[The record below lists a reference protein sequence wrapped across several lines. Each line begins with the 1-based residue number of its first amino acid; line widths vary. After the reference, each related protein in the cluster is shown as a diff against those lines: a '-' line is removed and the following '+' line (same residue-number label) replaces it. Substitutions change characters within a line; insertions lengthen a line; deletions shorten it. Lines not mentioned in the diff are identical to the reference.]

1 LKHHDPGVEPVGD
14 KNASLLVGPGPGRQ
28 ADCAPDIKSL
38 RSQLEFSMNTLEI
51 AAGILA
57 LARYH
62 GSLPAAAFFQNA
74 ENLSETQM
82 TTTTSIGE
90 PWMWAAFSAFV
101 LVMLALDLFIFGG
114 RKAHKVSIRE
124 AASWSLVWV
133 SLALLFNAGLWWYL
147 NGAAGPE
154 IANRKALEFLTGY
167 LIEKSLSVDNVFI
180 FLLIFSSFHI
190 AAEYQRRVLIYGV
203 LGAIVMRAVM
213 ILAGAWIV
221 REFNW
226 VLYIFGFFLVVTG
239 MRMLVMAEKKPD
251 LEKNPVLKFAR
262 QHLRISDG
270 DHGEKFSVMK
280 DGVRHFTPLFLVLI
294 LIEVTDLVFAV
305 DSIPAIFAIT
315 TDPFIVFTSNIFA
328 IMGLRAL
335 YFLLADVADR
345 FHLLKYG
352 LAMVL
357 TFIGAKML
365 IAPWYHVPVVVS
377 LAIVA
382 VLIGASV
389 VASLIATRR
398 PT

>member
-1 LKHHDPGVEPVGD
+1 
-14 KNASLLVGPGPGRQ
+14 
-28 ADCAPDIKSL
+28 
-38 RSQLEFSMNTLEI
+38 MNNTI
-51 AAGILA
+51 
-57 LARYH
+57 
-62 GSLPAAAFFQNA
+62 
-74 ENLSETQM
+74 
-82 TTTTSIGE
+82 SIGE
-90 PWMWAAFSAFV
+90 PWMWAVFIAFV
-101 LVMLALDLFIFGG
+101 LVMLVLDLFVFGG
-114 RKAHKVSIRE
+114 RKAHKVSVKE
-124 AASWSLVWV
+124 AALWSLAWF

-147 NGAAGPE
+147 NGTAGAE
-154 IANRKALEFLTGY
+154 VADQKALEFLTGY

-180 FLLIFSSFHI
+180 FLLIFSSFHVP
-190 AAEYQRRVLIYGV
+190 AEYQRRVLIYGV
-203 LGAIVMRAVM
+203 LGAILMRAIM
-213 ILAGAWIV
+213 ILAGAWVV
-221 REFNW
+221 REFSW
-226 VLYIFGFFLVVTG
+226 VLYLFGAFLVITG
-239 MRMLVMAEKKPD
+239 MRMLVMAEKTPD

-262 QHLRISDG
+262 RHLRISDNYY
-270 DHGEKFSVMK
+270 GENFSVMK
-280 DGVRHFTPLFLVLI
+280 NGVRYFTPLFLVLI

-365 IAPWYHVPVVVS
+365 IMPWYHVPVGAS

-389 VASLIATRR
+389 VASLIATRNK
-398 PT
+398 PSL